1 MKKPEKLS
9 QEVVAL
15 LLPRLQNE
23 FDAYYFY
30 RAASNWCRNVGFM
43 KAGEYFDNESKDEL
57 EHAKGIENFLVDWNV
72 VPQLPVIG
80 KPTLTFSNLGEVI
93 EKAYAM
99 ELALYEAYEDTSVKI
114 FKTSDL
120 CVFDFLQ
127 FYRTTQKKSVA
138 EYSDMLNK
146 LEGVNAGD
154 KFQMLLLQENLF

>member
-9 QEVVAL
+9 KEVVDL

-30 RAASNWCRNVGFM
+30 RAASNWCKNVGFM

-57 EHAKGIENFLVDWNV
+57 EHAKKIENFLIDWNV
-72 VPQLPVIG
+72 TPQLPAIG

-127 FYRTTQKKSVA
+127 FYRTTQAKSVA

-146 LEGVNAGD
+146 LEGVSAGD